1 MEIFTRCGTFHKG
14 NIAHTPVVCSSYV
27 WGGTSGS
34 GSCFMYANLEMC
46 ILPPLNST
54 FKMPDEHPM
63 KQSWLRGNRE
73 EGDGDGCYEPWPRQE
88 DQESCSWSRGAR
100 NHDQEELG
108 TMTKTRMPHNHVH
121 DQEEPRSKWWQ
132 WVLGT
137 SIPTRG
143 SELLLGITTSIS
155 TRQSKLRIDK
165 KAMMMNTRT
174 MTKRY

>member
-1 MEIFTRCGTFHKG
+1 MSAMNH
-14 NIAHTPVVCSSYV
+14 
-27 WGGTSGS
+27 
-34 GSCFMYANLEMC
+34 
-46 ILPPLNST
+46 
-54 FKMPDEHPM
+54 
-63 KQSWLRGNRE
+63 
-73 EGDGDGCYEPWPRQE
+73 
-88 DQESCSWSRGAR
+88 DQDKKTK
-100 NHDQEELG
+100 NHVHDQEELG

-143 SELLLGITTSIS
+143 SELLLGITTLIS
-155 TRQSKLRIDK
+155 TRQSELRIDK